1 MKAVDSEYKKNLS
14 EDSRRLFQLEK
25 SVIVKPGSALN
36 KFSTGG
42 LETLQHDNIR
52 EELLKFH
59 EDYYS
64 SNIMRL
70 VMVGRDSLDNLEKLA
85 IENFQDVPNK
95 NVTLKKFGEEIVY
108 DENSFGKLYRVVPHK
123 DLKKLRV

>member
-1 MKAVDSEYKKNLS
+1 MQAVDSEYKKNLS
-14 EDSRRLFQLEK
+14 EDGRRVFQFEK
-25 SVIVKPGSALN
+25 SVIVKPGSVLN

-42 LETLQHDNIR
+42 LETLQHEGIR

-70 VMVGRDSLDNLEKLA
+70 ALVGRDSIENLEKLA
-85 IENFQDVPNK
+85 IE
-95 NVTLKKFGEEIVY
+95 
-108 DENSFGKLYRVVPHK
+108 SF
-123 DLKKLRV
+123 